1 LQRLKNFKNLG
12 LKFSLKMKKIF
23 NKANKI
29 FSNTGNS
36 KQYPKNN
43 LGPEIL
49 GIKVYTAI
57 ALHFYMEA
65 KFGPLEKGVKSN
77 DINRDEIFQNNSQT
91 HPFFYNKRN
100 VEILE
105 GLRK

>member
-1 LQRLKNFKNLG
+1 
-12 LKFSLKMKKIF
+12 
-23 NKANKI
+23 
-29 FSNTGNS
+29 
-36 KQYPKNN
+36 
-43 LGPEIL
+43 
-49 GIKVYTAI
+49 VYTAI

-65 KFGPLEKGVKSN
+65 KFGPLEKRVKMI
-77 DINRDEIFQNNSQT
+77 DINRDEIFHNNSRI